1 MRGTDSYVEMLNY
14 LSKYDK
20 EDKLH
25 SDMHIFNQNYNYS

>member
-25 SDMHIFNQNYNYS
+25 LHAHL